1 MTAESSD
8 GKQRPFRHPFLQA
21 CGMFVGEM
29 MCMVAYKLVKCY
41 RNRRRSQSSGIQ
53 IQNEGEDEQ
62 PQEEQRPSYNPFI
75 FLPPALCDLTATS
88 IQYIGLTFTYAS
100 SFQMLRGAVILFTG
114 ILSKLVLRKRQEWY
128 RWAGMVFVI
137 VGLVT
142 VGLTDVLYSQDEKD
156 ETKTSNA
163 NGGFAMQKEEDTN
176 DGRSN
181 SQILIGDLLIFFSQI
196 I

>member
-75 FLPPALCDLTATS
+75 FLPPALCDMTATS
-88 IQYIGLTFTYAS
+88 IQYIGLTLTYAAI
-100 SFQMLRGAVILFTG
+100 FQMLRGAVIIFTG
-114 ILSKLVLRKRQEWY
+114 ILSRIALKKRLFGYKWV
-128 RWAGMVFVI
+128 GILFVI
-137 VGLVT
+137 GGLFT
-142 VGLTDVLYSQDEKD
+142 VGICDVLYS
-156 ETKTSNA
+156 
-163 NGGFAMQKEEDTN
+163 GGGGKH
-176 DGRSN
+176 N
-181 SQILIGDLLIFFSQI
+181 STASVQGQRQ
-196 I
+196 